1 MRYRDAGVD
10 IDAGDEAVKRIKRD
24 VRSTFGRNVLTDI
37 GMFGGFYAFDKSG
50 WRSPVLVSSIDGV
63 GTKLKV
69 AFMANRYESIG
80 EDLVNHCVNDILVG
94 GARPLFFLDYIACG
108 KLDPKCVQQIVSG
121 MAKGCRAS
129 GCALIGGETA
139 EMPGFYQIG
148 DYDVAG
154 CIVGA
159 VEKSRILVGKRI
171 RKGDTLIGLPSS
183 GLHTNGFSL
192 ARKVLFELA
201 DYDTEDVIP
210 ELGTSLGDALL
221 AVHRNYFPLVH
232 PLLDR
237 FGIRGMSHIT
247 GGGLVGNTSRV
258 LPKGRSLKIDWNAWT
273 VPPVFRLIQ
282 RLGDVPEDDMRRT
295 FNMGVGYVLIV
306 SPKEADA
313 VMAALRRKKEK
324 PVVVGEVA

>member
-10 IDAGDEAVKRIKRD
+10 IDAGGEAVKRIKRD
-24 VRSTFGRNVLTDI
+24 VRTTFGRNVLSDL
-37 GMFGGFYAFDKSG
+37 GLFGGFYAFEKSG
-50 WRSPVLVSSIDGV
+50 WRKPVLVSSIDGV

-69 AFMANRYESIG
+69 AFMANRYESVG

-108 KLDPKCVQQIVSG
+108 KLDPRCVQQLVSG
-121 MAKGCRAS
+121 MARGCRTS

-159 VEKSRILVGKRI
+159 VEKSRILVGKGI
-171 RKGDTLIGLPSS
+171 RKGDALIGLPSS
-183 GLHTNGFSL
+183 GLHTNGYSL

-201 DYDTEDVIP
+201 DYDVEDAIP
-210 ELGTSLGDALL
+210 ELGTTLGDALL

-237 FGIRGMSHIT
+237 FDIRGMSHVT
-247 GGGLVGNTSRV
+247 GGGLVGNTVRV
-258 LPKGRSLKIDWNAWT
+258 LPKGRSLKIDWDAWT

-306 SPKEADA
+306 APKEADA
-313 VMAALRRKKEK
+313 LLAVLRRKKEK
-324 PVVVGEVA
+324 AAVIGEVA